1 MITNKMNKTKINV
14 KELSWHA
21 IVIAA
26 FLLHTIYTYNNY
38 NKQYIDV
45 YRSAFTVFHQIPSY
59 HLHIINYVKITI
71 GNVFLPNL
79 LKLDAI
85 NSIIVPLWKEQEER
99 YEIK

>member
-21 IVIAA
+21 IVIAS
-26 FLLHTIYTYNNY
+26 F
-38 NKQYIDV
+38 YI
-45 YRSAFTVFHQIPSY
+45 SAFTVIHQIPSY

-85 NSIIVPLWKEQEER
+85 NSIIVTLWKDKEER
-99 YEIK
+99 YEIR